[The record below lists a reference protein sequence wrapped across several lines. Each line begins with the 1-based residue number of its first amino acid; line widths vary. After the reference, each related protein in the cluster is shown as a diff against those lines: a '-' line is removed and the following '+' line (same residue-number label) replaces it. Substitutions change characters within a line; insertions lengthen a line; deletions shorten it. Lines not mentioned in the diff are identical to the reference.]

1 MYLFLSIFFS
11 ILVTIQMTID
21 LAIKA
26 NQQRGQNEHSKTWRA
41 DVLFT
46 GFSQQTDR
54 AAPVCPQQ
62 PYLEASLR
70 QWRTQRNS
78 LYARATPADSMVT
91 QNSLLALIIQRG
103 MVTFGRH
110 SSFGMV
116 NLKLF

>member
-1 MYLFLSIFFS
+1 MEGRCAVHRVLTADRQSSPSVPSATLLGS
-11 ILVTIQMTID
+11 VT
-21 LAIKA
+21 
-26 NQQRGQNEHSKTWRA
+26 KTME
-41 DVLFT
+41 D
-46 GFSQQTDR
+46 S
-54 AAPVCPQQ
+54 
-62 PYLEASLR
+62 
-70 QWRTQRNS
+70 NS